1 MDILDFGSFIKQH
14 NLCVFNID
22 GWSLIQRA
30 TFDIQVE
37 EYPYHSIQIYV
48 NLKSNKYNVRVLGRS
63 VRSGKVDKAE
73 DLRDLCTY
81 FFRDHL
87 LTMSANNLDF
97 QPFPL
102 SLCTNCYD
110 NITIS

>member
-87 LTMSANNLDF
+87 PMMSANSRDF
-97 QPFPL
+97 QSVLPV
-102 SLCTNCYD
+102 T
-110 NITIS
+110 ITFQILT